1 MMKTDLRKRESTG
14 GKAEA
19 KAAGG
24 VMWRSRGPG
33 KEGQRRL
40 CGCLA

>member
-1 MMKTDLRKRESTG
+1 MMKTDVRKRESTG

-19 KAAGG
+19 KAAG
-24 VMWRSRGPG
+24 VIWRSRGPG